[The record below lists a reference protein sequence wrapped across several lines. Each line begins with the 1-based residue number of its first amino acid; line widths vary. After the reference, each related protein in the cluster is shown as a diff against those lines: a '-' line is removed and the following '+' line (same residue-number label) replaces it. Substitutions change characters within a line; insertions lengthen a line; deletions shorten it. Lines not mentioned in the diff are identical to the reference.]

1 LRNLTIYFFFLL
13 LQVIFYDK
21 ALTSDVIQAHYK
33 SIGTKVVVSATGGF
47 VALVPADAAC
57 ESARNSRAD
66 QIMTFVASV
75 DQMESCKV
83 QGVDQVLTQ
92 LQVGKYHFCVN
103 RDFLIVKGKKLS
115 SHQNA
120 TFLPSGITLR
130 IQVFI

>member
-1 LRNLTIYFFFLL
+1 LFFLL

-33 SIGTKVVVSATGGF
+33 SIGTKIVVSATGGF

-83 QGVDQVLTQ
+83 QDVDQVLTQ

-103 RDFLIVKGKKLS
+103 RDFLFVKGKKLS

-130 IQVFI
+130 IQVFL